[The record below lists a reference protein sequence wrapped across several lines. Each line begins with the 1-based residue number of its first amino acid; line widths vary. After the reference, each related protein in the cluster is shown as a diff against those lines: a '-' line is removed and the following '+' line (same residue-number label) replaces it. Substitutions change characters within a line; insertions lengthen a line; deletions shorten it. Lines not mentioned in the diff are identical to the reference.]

1 MKVLLA
7 IGMGVVFGRGGRGL
21 LLLSWLCGVMI
32 NATLRFRGIRRMVV
46 CAAI

>member
-21 LLLSWLCGVMI
+21 LLLSWLCCVMI
-32 NATLRFRGIRRMVV
+32 SATLCIRRMVV